1 MMNEMNYSYDAKFEG
16 NISIVGRTGY
26 GKTTFVQ
33 NLGKKEVVICKR
45 SNLGV
50 KKNHFQRAG
59 KIT

>member
-1 MMNEMNYSYDAKFEG
+1 MNYSYDAKSEG

-33 NLGKKEVVICKR
+33 NLGKNKMFGEIKEVIWV
-45 SNLGV
+45 S